1 MRIFYS
7 KYTRYGWEGNSKW
20 SGYTVETC
28 REAWIAFPLYTCRF
42 SPVEIQRM
50 NVYSFML
57 TTEGP
62 GVLLYVELHRFVM
75 FYCKVCLL

>member
-1 MRIFYS
+1 MVRIYS
-7 KYTRYGWEGNSKW
+7 RNM
-20 SGYTVETC
+20 C

-62 GVLLYVELHRFVM
+62 GVLLYVELHSIVM

>member
-28 REAWIAFPLYTCRF
+28 VGKRGLHSLYIHVDFLQWRF
-42 SPVEIQRM
+42 KE
-50 NVYSFML
+50 
-57 TTEGP
+57 
-62 GVLLYVELHRFVM
+62 
-75 FYCKVCLL
+75 